1 MKLVNF
7 FIFGL
12 VLCSGLITLT
22 AFTKANV
29 GEELTI
35 TNKTDS
41 DIDEIHV
48 GESGDIMDEDEILTP
63 GESIKIDFDCVGLHA
78 DVEATIHLIFEDDS
92 EFSFEDTVC
101 DGDYAWDI
109 VNDGKD

>member
-35 TNKTDS
+35 TNKTNS

-101 DGDYAWDI
+101 DGDFAWDI